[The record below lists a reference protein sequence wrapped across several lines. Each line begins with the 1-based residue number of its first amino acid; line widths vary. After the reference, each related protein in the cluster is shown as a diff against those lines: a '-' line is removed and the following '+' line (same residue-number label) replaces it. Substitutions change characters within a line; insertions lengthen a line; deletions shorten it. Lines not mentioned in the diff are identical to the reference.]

1 MIKRTIIRSGRHRL
15 KLKKKEEEEEEEE
28 EEEGYILL

>member
-1 MIKRTIIRSGRHRL
+1 MIKCTIIRSGRHRL
-15 KLKKKEEEEEEEE
+15 KLKKEEEEEEEE